1 MKIYEVLAVRHLYFL
16 AVRKKN
22 LITACA
28 HKNKSTACML
38 VSARKDHSLA
48 LIFKTIKFD
57 GNSLELESYR
67 NTATEEKH
75 TNRKSIANHLEEIC
89 SVKTIVI
96 LSLLYLY
103 KK

>member
-48 LIFKTIKFD
+48 LIF
-57 GNSLELESYR
+57 
-67 NTATEEKH
+67 
-75 TNRKSIANHLEEIC
+75 
-89 SVKTIVI
+89 
-96 LSLLYLY
+96 
-103 KK
+103 